1 MIMNHLDFVAGG
13 IAGVIV
19 SKLCDIN
26 TWGQVLTMAIIIV
39 LLDCLIYGID
49 RLWGSE

>member
-1 MIMNHLDFVAGG
+1 MKHLDFVAGG
-13 IAGVIV
+13 ISEVIV

-26 TWGQVLTMAIIIV
+26 TWSQVLTMAIIII
-39 LLDCLIYGID
+39 LLECLIYGID